1 MRALLKI
8 AGVYLVA
15 TLPFAWQ
22 LHTMGHDLPRAVL
35 YGLRAPYGVIVQ
47 LAQGTPVG
55 LLPLGL
61 FVFILFLGLTAV
73 WATESN
79 RS

>member
-1 MRALLKI
+1 MRVILKI
-8 AGVYLVA
+8 AGVYFVA

-22 LHTMGHDLPRAVL
+22 LHSMGYDAPRAL
-35 YGLRAPYGVIVQ
+35 LLGLRAPYDVLAQ

-61 FVFILFLGLTAV
+61 FAVILFLGLSAV
-73 WATESN
+73 WATEAQ